1 MPVASER
8 EVSVVE
14 IVNGAISCWME
25 RCVILG
31 TVSLSSFI
39 APVVLIY
46 TASNTAPDILL
57 AQGDYL
63 YPHYPC
69 FQVNLPMVNNFQT
82 VDIIYNDVRLVA
94 VALQVTTQ
102 IIPPS
107 MVVPAF
113 EVMVNINASDLAL
126 IMPNE

>member
-1 MPVASER
+1 
-8 EVSVVE
+8 
-14 IVNGAISCWME
+14 
-25 RCVILG
+25 
-31 TVSLSSFI
+31 
-39 APVVLIY
+39 
-46 TASNTAPDILL
+46 
-57 AQGDYL
+57 
-63 YPHYPC
+63 
-69 FQVNLPMVNNFQT
+69 MVNNFQT
-82 VDIIYNDVRLVA
+82 VDIIYNDVRLMA